1 MNIDQIIQRHSLQ
14 KYPVKIRFKT
24 LKNNNKSIYLD
35 TYINGK
41 RQYEFLHL
49 YIVPEI
55 DKKSH
60 IINQNAIKLAYA
72 IQAERILNIYGAT
85 ATRTSLQPQLPI
97 KLYDFIQQYAENH
110 KKANDKE
117 GRYATILTLCQ
128 HLEIMGAKNLP
139 LNKVD
144 ESFCLK
150 FINYLK
156 NAKDLRP
163 NNKTERPIAPGT
175 AYLKF
180 SIFRSIL
187 KEAQRQGL
195 IDENPIAKLP
205 ASQLI
210 HRPDST
216 RCYLTK
222 TELCKLIR
230 TPCNYSKLKE
240 AFLFSCFTGL
250 RRSDILNLKWGE
262 IVCENRKWYIR
273 KKIKK
278 TQRWLTIP
286 LSDEARKWL
295 PAKRGNKEA
304 TVFPH
309 MPSTSLS
316 ENVKKWAYQAGIKRK
331 EVTFHVARH
340 TFATLELSLG
350 VDIYT
355 VSKLLGHRS
364 INTTQIYAKVIDKK
378 KEKAIRLIDKS
389 FSKKPT

>member
-1 MNIDQIIQRHSLQ
+1 MRKENTIKKQQLLKQ
-14 KYPVKIRFKT
+14 PVKIRYKL
-24 LKNNNKSIYLD
+24 LKNNNKSLYLD

-49 YIVPEI
+49 YLIPEI
-55 DKKSH
+55 DENCRL
-60 IINQNAIKLAYA
+60 INQQVLKRAYT
-72 IQAERILNIYGAT
+72 IQAERILSIYGSAST
-85 ATRTSLQPQLPI
+85 KTSRQPQLPI

-110 KKANDKE
+110 KNPD
-117 GRYATILTLCQ
+117 GMYNRYKTILTLCQ
-128 HLEIMGAKNLP
+128 HLEIIGAQNLP
-139 LNKVD
+139 LNEVD
-144 ESFCLK
+144 KNFCLK

-163 NNKTERPIAPGT
+163 NSKSIRPIAPGT

-205 ASQLI
+205 SSQLI

-222 TELCKLIR
+222 TELYKLIR
-230 TPCNYSKLKE
+230 TPCSYSKLKE

-286 LSDEARKWL
+286 LSDEARKWI
-295 PAKRGNKEA
+295 PAKRGNKES

-309 MPSTSLS
+309 MPGTSLS
-316 ENVKKWAYQAGIKRK
+316 ENIKKWAYQAGIKRK

-350 VDIYT
+350 VDLYT

-378 KEKAIRLIDKS
+378 KEKAIHLIDKS